1 MAKFIFKMESI
12 LSVKE
17 KLEEQAKAEYSI
29 EMMKLRQEEEKLD
42 KLKLRRDMYQ
52 SKLYD
57 AVTDKLNIL
66 EIKILEDSVE
76 NIKYNIKLQ
85 MVVVANQQRAVE
97 KAGEKLDNAMKERKT
112 YEKLKEN
119 AFEEFKAEI
128 NAEEQKAIELCQKI
142 LMKVRNKRMAKKD
155 KDKIVGEENESGGS
169 KLVTALIAIVIIL
182 IWLAVFAFL
191 IKMDVGGIGS
201 KVLYP
206 VLKDVPVV
214 NKILPNVSE
223 DVQAEEGDYEYTT
236 LKAANE
242 RIKELE
248 SKLKSENGTQDANSD
263 YISELEAKLMK
274 LQKYKDEYDDFQ
286 KRVKE
291 FDEKVVFTKNAPDIS
306 EYQKYYEEIQ
316 PENAEK
322 IYKQVLL
329 KLQYTKKAEELGKF
343 YANMDADKAA
353 ARLSEMSE
361 DLSLI
366 RDILENMTEKQAAAI
381 LQEMDVDFAA
391 QVTKKISSV
400 KK

>member
-1 MAKFIFKMESI
+1 
-12 LSVKE
+12 
-17 KLEEQAKAEYSI
+17 
-29 EMMKLRQEEEKLD
+29 
-42 KLKLRRDMYQ
+42 
-52 SKLYD
+52 
-57 AVTDKLNIL
+57 
-66 EIKILEDSVE
+66 
-76 NIKYNIKLQ
+76 
-85 MVVVANQQRAVE
+85 
-97 KAGEKLDNAMKERKT
+97 
-112 YEKLKEN
+112 
-119 AFEEFKAEI
+119 
-128 NAEEQKAIELCQKI
+128 
-142 LMKVRNKRMAKKD
+142 MAKKD
-155 KDKIVGEENESGGS
+155 KNKIVGEENESGGS

-263 YISELEAKLMK
+263 YILELEAKLVK

>member
-85 MVVVANQQRAVE
+85 MVVVANQQRVVE

-142 LMKVRNKRMAKKD
+142 QLKAKD
-155 KDKIVGEENESGGS
+155 ISAPPSSLSGG
-169 KLVTALIAIVIIL
+169 
-182 IWLAVFAFL
+182 
-191 IKMDVGGIGS
+191 
-201 KVLYP
+201 
-206 VLKDVPVV
+206 
-214 NKILPNVSE
+214 N
-223 DVQAEEGDYEYTT
+223 Q
-236 LKAANE
+236 
-242 RIKELE
+242 
-248 SKLKSENGTQDANSD
+248 Q
-263 YISELEAKLMK
+263 
-274 LQKYKDEYDDFQ
+274 
-286 KRVKE
+286 
-291 FDEKVVFTKNAPDIS
+291 KVVFAKLLNCDLKVLILDEPTKGIDVGA
-306 EYQKYYEEIQ
+306 KYSIYEIM
-316 PENAEK
+316 N
-322 IYKQVLL
+322 
-329 KLQYTKKAEELGKF
+329 ELTANG
-343 YANMDADKAA
+343 YAIIMVS
-353 ARLSEMSE
+353 SEMPEVLGMADRIVVMRSGRVVGQFDTQGTTQE
-361 DLSLI
+361 M
-366 RDILENMTEKQAAAI
+366 ILEASLKHESDRR
-381 LQEMDVDFAA
+381 EG
-391 QVTKKISSV
+391 
-400 KK
+400 